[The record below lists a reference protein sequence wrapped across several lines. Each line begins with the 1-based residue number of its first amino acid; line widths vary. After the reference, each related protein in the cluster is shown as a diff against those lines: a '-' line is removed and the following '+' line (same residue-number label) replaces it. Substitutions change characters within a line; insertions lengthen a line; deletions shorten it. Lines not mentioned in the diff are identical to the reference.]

1 LLGKHLTAHLK
12 FEYGLALTDLL
23 GSRFEAAAAR
33 LRSMLVAHPRNSGA
47 AYHLGVALA
56 RAGDRRGA
64 EPAFRQA
71 LALSQ
76 KDPAR
81 QQRLK
86 WALAALLFGERRW
99 AESLTLLRELA
110 PTDEFIVNEMPPQVY
125 ELMMRCYA
133 LMGDW
138 EASERL
144 AIGAGGRQ
152 TTLAAIILARR
163 NMKGARMDAAL
174 SHLER
179 YLAAG
184 EGREAADRMLFERAK
199 RVATPLAL
207 KTAAQRVKEGRYDEA
222 RDLLLRT
229 LASVAD
235 QDGTA
240 DVRARLNEFVQA
252 LQERATYPQRVERLA
267 AGYEAM
273 PVESVLEK
281 EDLEAVSIEIP
292 IVLPPKSQRA
302 LDQIERPVFD
312 AAQWRAGTYPELL
325 LAFDS

>member
-1 LLGKHLTAHLK
+1 M
-12 FEYGLALTDLL
+12 LA
-23 GSRFEAAAAR
+23 
-33 LRSMLVAHPRNSGA
+33 AHPRNSGA

-71 LALSQ
+71 LAYSQ
-76 KDPAR
+76 KDAAR

-86 WALAALLFGERRW
+86 WALAALLFSEQRW

-110 PTDEFIVNEMPPQVY
+110 PSDEFMVSEMPPQVY

-138 EASERL
+138 EACERL

-152 TTLAAIILARR
+152 TRLAAIILARR
-163 NMKGARMDAAL
+163 NMKAAHMDAAL

-179 YLAAG
+179 YLAAC
-184 EGREAADRMLFERAK
+184 ENREAADDLCERAK
-199 RVATPLAL
+199 RVVTPLTL

-222 RDLLLRT
+222 RDLLLRI
-229 LASVAD
+229 LSSVAD
-235 QDGTA
+235 RDGA
-240 DVRARLNEFVQA
+240 AEARARLNEFVQA

-273 PVESVLEK
+273 PVDSVLEK
-281 EDLEAVSIEIP
+281 GDLETVSIEIP

-312 AAQWRAGTYPELL
+312 ATQWQADTYPELL
-325 LAFDS
+325 LAFDA